1 MPDFDAGFK
10 IVARHSGSRLG
21 RLARME
27 SQDWE
32 PIGDTVQATER
43 LADRVFR
50 ARCGRERFVVYLE
63 AYTRWQASAPWSVL
77 AKSGLLSERERL
89 PTMSLVFILLPR
101 GYRAQHGR
109 FQLAVNGKPTQQ
121 VWFREVC
128 LWQLEPEDWWAESP
142 GVMALYPLCRHH
154 QSNRAA
160 LAHAA
165 QTIAERVDDK
175 IIRADLLTTLC
186 IFGKLANPAMDVF
199 EVIEREAMKESK
211 FYQEILEEGRREGVV
226 DSTRASVHQAIA
238 LRFGD
243 KAAAEFQDRLR
254 AILDPATLTQ
264 LHRLAIKSKRLADFR
279 RALAGS
285 ANGP

>member
-1 MPDFDAGFK
+1 
-10 IVARHSGSRLG
+10 
-21 RLARME
+21 ME

-32 PIGDTVQATER
+32 PIGDTLQATER

-50 ARCGRERFVVYLE
+50 ARCGRDRFVVYLE

-77 AKSGLLSERERL
+77 SKSGLLSERERL

-154 QSNRAA
+154 QNHRAA

-165 QTIAERVDDK
+165 QTIADGVDDK

-186 IFGKLANPAMDVF
+186 IFGKLANPAMNVF

-211 FYQEILEEGRREGVV
+211 FYQEILEEGRTEGRTEGRAEGRAAGLVEGRREGVV
-226 DSTRASVHQAIA
+226 ENARASVHQAIA

-243 KAAAEFQDRLR
+243 KAAAECQECLR
-254 AILDPATLTQ
+254 AIVDPATLTQ